1 MFGFKLTKKKVMGIT
16 YKEKLFLEFQVHC
29 GQAPHTKT
37 ELRLLKSFSRIG
49 DLTYSYFPN
58 RYSTDASLFMDSNT
72 NSLLLNHLAM
82 VHTSHLVLAI
92 QGDP

>member
-1 MFGFKLTKKKVMGIT
+1 MGIT
-16 YKEKLFLEFQVHC
+16 YKEKRFLEFYDHW

-58 RYSTDASLFMDSNT
+58 RCGTDAS
-72 NSLLLNHLAM
+72 
-82 VHTSHLVLAI
+82 
-92 QGDP
+92 P